1 MGGGQR
7 KYGNFHTFFF
17 NPSLR
22 PVWMDSLKSLD
33 FSSFIIFSDDPWSLL
48 VSFRQLFKLPLVV
61 QCCDVICEWPL
72 MLLLRTPMPY
82 ARFFGLLVQVGGVFQ
97 SRLLCTSPRLMC
109 RSWAKTG
116 RAYIDEKRASYPTF
130 VTVCYGST
138 QNHQGEVMGLLI
150 AWIVV
155 SVWRHQ
161 SITDGDDDASPSA
174 DIALLHHMSPHY
186 CHPIQWTVVT
196 RLALKFKS
204 SLLCVWYS
212 F

>member
-1 MGGGQR
+1 MDRSG
-7 KYGNFHTFFF
+7 
-17 NPSLR
+17 PSLIW
-22 PVWMDSLKSLD
+22 VLSAQK
-33 FSSFIIFSDDPWSLL
+33 
-48 VSFRQLFKLPLVV
+48 FRHQFPTL
-61 QCCDVICEWPL
+61 I
-72 MLLLRTPMPY
+72 LLLRTPMPY

-116 RAYIDEKRASYPTF
+116 RAYVDEKRASYPTF

-196 RLALKFKS
+196 RLALKCKQACYVFGIRFKTI
-204 SLLCVWYS
+204 L
-212 F
+212 